1 MMNWAK
7 SASLEVTSP
16 CPGLWRV
23 LHVSENAN
31 NGSNAGTFTFN
42 GNNDSSN
49 RNRNIGTHLA
59 VRSAHLAALLQGR
72 GEYDDPIRLG
82 SESEQPGNQQR

>member
-1 MMNWAK
+1 MVILIRVLGFGFSAR
-7 SASLEVTSP
+7 ASLFRGKLCLGVFYQLVRGT
-16 CPGLWRV
+16 WHV
-23 LHVSENAN
+23 LHVSGNAN

-59 VRSAHLAALLQGR
+59 V
-72 GEYDDPIRLG
+72 
-82 SESEQPGNQQR
+82 